1 MAAFHPKQT
10 LKNAVLFGFCSI
22 AELPVLPVGLR
33 PCLRRDTGSLS
44 KNLSAAEAG
53 VSSLSAVAPSP
64 LFRTRLPLSL
74 RHCEHS
80 RTFGRGTGFPRARA
94 RTRWTVNLANFRAV
108 PNRTKVSK
116 VTPLEQKRAPMSI
129 LSTCREGKSYLGR
142 ARRTASR
149 PLEHQLCD
157 FWRERCAPGTD
168 GRGKRRRVKPSGGW
182 VQPPRPGNC
191 TTSPPADSR
200 ISSWATNSERSAW
213 RNGLA
218 SRATDA
224 AGPSATFE

>member
-10 LKNAVLFGFCSI
+10 LKNAVLFGFCGI

-33 PCLRRDTGSLS
+33 PCLRRDTGTLS

-94 RTRWTVNLANFRAV
+94 RARDGQSTWQTFAPSRTGQRSRRSHRSSKSAHQCPSCPLAERANPIWGALGGPRRALSNINF
-108 PNRTKVSK
+108 
-116 VTPLEQKRAPMSI
+116 VTFGESV
-129 LSTCREGKSYLGR
+129 
-142 ARRTASR
+142 AR
-149 PLEHQLCD
+149 Q
-157 FWRERCAPGTD
+157 ER
-168 GRGKRRRVKPSGGW
+168 
-182 VQPPRPGNC
+182 
-191 TTSPPADSR
+191 
-200 ISSWATNSERSAW
+200 
-213 RNGLA
+213 
-218 SRATDA
+218 TDA
-224 AGPSATFE
+224 GSADR